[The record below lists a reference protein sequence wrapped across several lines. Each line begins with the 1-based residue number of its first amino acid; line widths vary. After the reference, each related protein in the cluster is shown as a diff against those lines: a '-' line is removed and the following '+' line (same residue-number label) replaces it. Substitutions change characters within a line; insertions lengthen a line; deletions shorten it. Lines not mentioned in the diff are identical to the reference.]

1 MGMEMENQGE
11 NYSIGLSEAD
21 KLISQQEEIQE
32 ITSFSHLSKEEIIAE
47 ANMALGLTDVKKIS
61 KKLQD
66 LKDAFD
72 DLLDQERPGLI
83 RNWVA
88 EGNDP
93 RDFVAPTDSLRSDL
107 LQIIADF
114 KKKREDERK
123 RSEEERLENLKRKQA
138 ILQKIKALVESEET
152 DQSLNILREYM
163 REWKEVRQIPKEY
176 QDELYSTYKI
186 YVDKFYNQLSLFNEL
201 KDLDKEK
208 NLEIKIELIKKA
220 EALKDE
226 NNIRKAMVALHK
238 IHEDWKNT
246 GPVRNEISEELWK
259 RFKAASD
266 IVIDAKKEQ
275 QSKIDAEKKKNQ
287 ALKQVLIEKGE
298 VMLSVLPSS
307 PKDWSNIAKELDL
320 LMEEWKKI
328 GPVPADVNESM
339 WQNFKSLRNKFY
351 GERKHFFK
359 DLNNN
364 RKDNLQKKEAL
375 CEKAEA
381 LKDNNEFNKTADAL
395 QQLQEEWKKI
405 GPVPE
410 EFNDAVWKRFRAAFD
425 HFYNRRN
432 EWFKERKSQESEAV
446 TKKQEVID
454 ALTALSNNESIDPV
468 TLFKELKDWQQRW
481 NQAGFV
487 SGKQYHKLQTTYQ
500 QLSDSIFN
508 RYKSHSQS
516 ERQNNQKNH
525 YENLAKGDDA
535 KKRLQS
541 EDRKIKD
548 RIKGLQDEIAT
559 LENNKSFFQLSKNAA
574 AVLKQFDEKIAKAH
588 EQIARLKE
596 EQKVLHSLQ
605 G

>member
-1 MGMEMENQGE
+1 MGMEMENHGE

-21 KLISQQEEIQE
+21 KLISLQEEVQE
-32 ITSFSHLSKEEIIAE
+32 ISNFSHLSKEEILHE
-47 ANMALGLTDVKKIS
+47 AQSSLGLTDVKKIS
-61 KKLQD
+61 KRLQE

-93 RDFVAPTDSLRSDL
+93 RDFVAPIDPLRQDL
-107 LQIIADF
+107 LQVIADF

-123 RSEEERLENLKRKQA
+123 RAEEERLENLKRKQA

-163 REWKEVRQIPKEY
+163 REWREVRQIPKEY
-176 QDELYSTYKI
+176 QEELFNTYKI
-186 YVDKFYNQLSLFNEL
+186 YIDKFYNHLSLFNEL

-208 NLEIKIELIKKA
+208 NLEIKIDLIKKA

-226 NNIRKAMVALHK
+226 TNIRKAMVALHK

-246 GPVRNEISEELWK
+246 GPVRAEISEELWK

-275 QSKIDAEKKKNQ
+275 QAKIDADKKKNQ
-287 ALKQVLIEKGE
+287 SLKQVLIEKGE
-298 VMLSVLPSS
+298 VLLSVLPSS
-307 PKDWSNIAKELDL
+307 PKDWTNVAKELDG

-328 GPVPADVNESM
+328 GPVPAEVNEEM
-339 WQNFKSLRNKFY
+339 WQNFKGLRNRFY

-364 RKDNLQKKEAL
+364 RKDNLHKKEAL

-410 EFNDAVWKRFRAAFD
+410 EFNDVIWKRFRAAFD

-432 EWFKERKSQESEAV
+432 EWFKERKSQESDAIN
-446 TKKQEVID
+446 KKQEVID
-454 ALTALSNNESIDPV
+454 ALTALANNESIDPV
-468 TLFKELKDWQQRW
+468 TLFRELKDWQQKW

-500 QLSDSIFN
+500 KLSDDIFN
-508 RYKSHSQS
+508 RYKSHSQA

-535 KKRLQS
+535 KRRLQS
-541 EDRKIKD
+541 EDRKIRD